1 MDGNLCNTPEGRV
14 AKLNNQTRISH
25 SMPTVYVL
33 LVYQPGSRRDVRW
46 RSESARP
53 WTAIRRGRAIGDRRR
68 RLRVVALR
76 RTTTVRRNRI
86 EQVLHAYT
94 RLDGLRRAVFAN
106 VVALPAGRVSATAD
120 FLRFQVLVRVFD
132 GDADRWLDH
141 LRRQGDFAEEDIRFV
156 RWIRG
161 RLRREPE
168 LMNDIRRMVERTP
181 LWQA

>member
-1 MDGNLCNTPEGRV
+1 MEICATPLEGRV

-25 SMPTVYVL
+25 SMATVYVL

-46 RSESARP
+46 RRDSLRP
-53 WTAIRRGRAIGDRRR
+53 WTAIRRGRAIGDRRQ

-94 RLDGLRRAVFAN
+94 RLDGLRRTVFAN
-106 VVALPAGRVSATAD
+106 VIALPATRVSATAD
-120 FLRFQVLVRVFD
+120 FLRYQVLVRVFD

-141 LRRQGDFAEEDIRFV
+141 LRRQGDFADDDIRFV

-161 RLRREPE
+161 RLRRHPE
-168 LMNDIRRMVERTP
+168 LIDDIRKMVAQTP
-181 LWQA
+181 LWGN